1 MAEGKSDPFV
11 DTCTF
16 CSIANNQDEE
26 TEVILKDKEMVCFR
40 DIDPAAPH
48 HYLVIPRR
56 HIVSCLSLDRGHR
69 RLIER
74 MAEMGRAVLRE
85 QGIIDMK
92 DVRLGFHQ
100 PPYISV
106 NHLHLHVLAPASQIS
121 EYMIYKFIPGTS
133 SFITLCVRLVVLRAD
148 RGHAQM
154 FGVSVSQTRL
164 AEISP

>member
-1 MAEGKSDPFV
+1 
-11 DTCTF
+11 
-16 CSIANNQDEE
+16 
-26 TEVILKDKEMVCFR
+26 
-40 DIDPAAPH
+40 
-48 HYLVIPRR
+48 
-56 HIVSCLSLDRGHR
+56 
-69 RLIER
+69 

-133 SFITLCVRLVVLRAD
+133 SFITEEYLREHLKKN
-148 RGHAQM
+148 GPLLQSIKKHL
-154 FGVSVSQTRL
+154 TYCTY
-164 AEISP
+164 